1 MRAYVQKFPWDA
13 LLCDLHCAPSF
24 PLPAQGPNVYVNV
37 YGTICSWATTLT
49 GVFGSVSTCP
59 APPPSPPSPPPTT
72 DDQMGVIIGVTVG
85 VVLALA
91 IALVI
96 LHRYCREKVNLTAWK
111 PWNPHARTKLAAEK
125 AAKAAADKAAKA
137 AADKAAK
144 ASLFEM
150 SRPVGESVSTG
161 GPSPESRVSSPDDFA
176 SSKGR
181 SRRTGERRKAI
192 MRRTAAAADKAAEKQ
207 VRLTDITDEPLEL
220 MGPIMGVMKSVRL
233 SLMDAAAASGVED
246 IDGHA
251 FMASEAGGQLA
262 TADPHGLDADEA
274 GALWLYTAES
284 DLYPTLNQLLRTR
297 DRSALKPFYPYLQ
310 LMLTARS
317 KLPKYTGSVWRGV
330 KGIDLRAKYPT
341 DKEVWWWAFSSTTK
355 QLKTLTT
362 FLGTSGVRTVFMIEI
377 FQGVD
382 LQRYSAF
389 QGENSEAEVLLYPG
403 TKLKVVGSMEMGG
416 GLFQVHLREVPL
428 AFAVFK

>member
-1 MRAYVQKFPWDA
+1 MSNHEHSRALSRP
-13 LLCDLHCAPSF
+13 
-24 PLPAQGPNVYVNV
+24 
-37 YGTICSWATTLT
+37 TR
-49 GVFGSVSTCP
+49 
-59 APPPSPPSPPPTT
+59 SPHA
-72 DDQMGVIIGVTVG
+72 VG
-85 VVLALA
+85 VLGEGAAASSATDCLA
-91 IALVI
+91 IFPSCVPSRFVMANECLRWRAVLGAAAQRQQRAFARALR
-96 LHRYCREKVNLTAWK
+96 HRWDKAAAK
-111 PWNPHARTKLAAEK
+111 AAAEK
-125 AAKAAADKAAKA
+125 AAAAKAAADKAAADKAKA
-137 AADKAAK
+137 AAEELRRRATALGLLQVLTTANIADDATLKKSIAFCDEQGVTSVSDLVEYNLVDDFVRHLGLKNVPGKKLLSMLQTPKATAAK
-144 ASLFEM
+144 ATAAKAAA
-150 SRPVGESVSTG
+150 ESVAQQA
-161 GPSPESRVSSPDDFA
+161 R
-176 SSKGR
+176 
-181 SRRTGERRKAI
+181 I
-192 MRRTAAAADKAAEKQ
+192 ADVA
-207 VRLTDITDEPLEL
+207 DEPLEL
-220 MGPIMGVMKSVRL
+220 MGPITGVMKCVRL

-246 IDGHA
+246 IDAHA
-251 FMASEAGGQLA
+251 FMASEAGAQLA
-262 TADPHGLDADEA
+262 AADPHGLDADEA
-274 GALWLYTAES
+274 GGLWLYTAQSEF
-284 DLYPTLNQLLRTR
+284 YPTLNQLLRNR
-297 DRSALKPFYPYLQ
+297 DRSALIPFFPYLQ

-389 QGENSEAEVLLYPG
+389 QGKNSEVEVLLYPG